1 MASIAEMI
9 QILSAQGTPE
19 AMPLLCR
26 VEQVDKG
33 TRTMRCTPLAGGPEL
48 PQVSLQPVQG
58 DGLCTLVAYPAQGA
72 TALVL
77 PVMGGSMHIMLSCTH
92 IEQVEMCTTGG
103 VSLSLTTD
111 GHLELNGGSLGGLI
125 KIEDLTNRLNAL
137 TDTLNGLVR
146 AYNAHTHAGSTG
158 NQSLPLA
165 IMPPQAAGED
175 AGEAATFNRE
185 DYEDKLITH

>member
-77 PVMGGSMHIMLSCTH
+77 PVMGGSMYIMLSCTH

-103 VSLSLTTD
+103 VSLSLT
-111 GHLELNGGSLGGLI
+111 GGRLELNGGSLGGLI

-146 AYNAHTHAGSTG
+146 AYNAHTHTGSTG
-158 NQSLPLA
+158 YDTFQLV
-165 IMPPQAAGED
+165 IMPPQD
-175 AGEAATFNRE
+175 ATEADTFRRE